1 MASNLHR
8 KSGNERFSTE
18 NYLFGTAPNVS
29 LSRLQ
34 SQLQSGQHALAVTDG
49 EGATASG

>member
-18 NYLFGTAPNVS
+18 NYLFGTAPNVFP
-29 LSRLQ
+29 SRLQ